1 MPAAPIPA
9 VFALCHVLAHRPLP
23 ELEITVHPTHSVAPH
38 TTLTLVEGGGA
49 APSSLRILLVDDD
62 PVQRD
67 LMCAA
72 FRYFGVL
79 RLDAVSG
86 GAAALVHLA
95 THPCDLVVTDLRLPG
110 MDGVEFLHRV
120 IELGIGK
127 VAVISA
133 ADSAILSTVE
143 NTLAERGAN
152 LVGLLAKPVS
162 MPAVLGLLERC
173 CKAVAAPP
181 APAPAMALPATCP
194 RLLET
199 ALANDEFVPFYQPKI
214 DLATGRLLGV
224 EILARWRRPG
234 VGTLPPAHFIPAMED
249 TPLID
254 TLTDQ
259 LLERALADAKAW
271 RAGPVTI
278 ALNLAPRTLEDARLP
293 DRLLALTR
301 HYDIAPERI
310 ILELTET
317 AMASKPALIRECA
330 ARLRLRG
337 FKFAIDDFGIGYSSM
352 ALLLSLPFTELKID
366 RSFVA
371 RLAGSRKA
379 RTMLEAMIALGQ
391 RLDMDVVAEGVET
404 EAELRLLRALGCPAA
419 QGFYFAQPMAHHE
432 FLAWLAQRAASTCDA
447 IACH

>member
-1 MPAAPIPA
+1 MRSTHPA
-9 VFALCHVLAHRPLP
+9 VPDIASSRFQRH
-23 ELEITVHPTHSVAPH
+23 
-38 TTLTLVEGGGA
+38 GA
-49 APSSLRILLVDDD
+49 AHPALRILLVEDD

-67 LMCAA
+67 LLCAA
-72 FRYFGVL
+72 FRYFGIL
-79 RLDAVSG
+79 RIEALAD
-86 GAAALVHLA
+86 GAAALAHLA
-95 THPCDLVVTDLRLPG
+95 FHPCDLVVSDLRLPG
-110 MDGVEFLHRV
+110 MDGVDFLHRV
-120 IELGIGK
+120 LELGVPN

-152 LVGLLAKPVS
+152 VVGLLSKPISMHAVS
-162 MPAVLGLLERC
+162 NLLERC
-173 CKAVAAPP
+173 DKTVPPPLPPPAAVAPP
-181 APAPAMALPATCP
+181 AAGV

-199 ALANDEFVPFYQPKI
+199 ALMHKQFVPFYQPTI
-214 DLATGRLLGV
+214 ELATGRLLGV
-224 EILARWRRPG
+224 EILARWDCPG
-234 VGTLPPAHFIPAMED
+234 VGMLAPAHFIPAMED

-254 TLTDQ
+254 TLTEQ
-259 LLERALADAKAW
+259 LLGRALAEARHW
-271 RAGPVTI
+271 GAGPVTI

-301 HYDIAPERI
+301 QHDVAPERI

-317 AMASKPALIRECA
+317 AMANKPALIRECA

-419 QGFYFAQPMAHHE
+419 QGFYFAQPMAQHDL
-432 FLAWLAQRAASTCDA
+432 LAWLAHRSASTCDA